1 LASIELNELRLRSAE
16 LSWRQIDGEIVA
28 VDVAS
33 SAYLSTNAAGAIMW
47 EMLAAG
53 TTRDALAV
61 RLVETFGIEAERA
74 DADVAAFLDDLS
86 ARNLLEG

>member
-1 LASIELNELRLRSAE
+1 
-16 LSWRQIDGEIVA
+16 
-28 VDVAS
+28 
-33 SAYLSTNAAGAIMW
+33 
-47 EMLAAG
+47 MLAAG

-61 RLVETFGIEAERA
+61 RLAETFGIEAERA